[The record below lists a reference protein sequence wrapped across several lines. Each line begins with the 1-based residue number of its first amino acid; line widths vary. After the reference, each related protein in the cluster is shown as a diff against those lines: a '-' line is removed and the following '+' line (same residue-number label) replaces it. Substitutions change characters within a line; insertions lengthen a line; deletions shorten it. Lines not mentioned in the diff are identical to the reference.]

1 MALIFIIFVVAQA
14 DRANIGFAIPYI
26 QDEFKLS
33 NTDIGVIISLF
44 FAGYALCQIP
54 SGYLVRKKR
63 CAIFLCFR
71 DGADLNFYFFL
82 WEEST
87 LSSFLKFYGRWLAS
101 VKPRS

>member
-1 MALIFIIFVVAQA
+1 MTTDNIESLKQKKTQRKSQYRWFVMALIFIIFVVAQA

-54 SGYLVRKKR
+54 SGYLVRKKV
-63 CAIFLCFR
+63 CDFPML
-71 DGADLNFYFFL
+71 
-82 WEEST
+82 
-87 LSSFLKFYGRWLAS
+87 
-101 VKPRS
+101 

>member
-1 MALIFIIFVVAQA
+1 MTTNNIESLKQKKTQRKSQYRWFVMALIFIIFVVAQA

-54 SGYLVRKKR
+54 SG
-63 CAIFLCFR
+63 
-71 DGADLNFYFFL
+71 
-82 WEEST
+82 
-87 LSSFLKFYGRWLAS
+87 
-101 VKPRS
+101 